1 MPQMNA
7 VDSISI
13 QAPADRVFETVLDYA
28 NHHRWWRHYRC
39 EVEGGGPVKE
49 GTRVRHV
56 IEIPVIRPKPTFV
69 RTIRKIVPKERIEET
84 YDEGDYVGTG
94 VWTFER
100 QGALTVATFTC
111 AVRSNNL
118 RNHIGVALLGA
129 APHHRVYGTG
139 LAGLKAHCEAQERS
153 EARA

>member
-1 MPQMNA
+1 MPKLDA

-13 QAPADRVFETVLDYA
+13 QAPADKVFEAVLDYA
-28 NHHRWWRHYRC
+28 NHHAWWKHYQC

-56 IEIPVIRPKPTFV
+56 INIPVIQPKPNFV
-69 RTIRKIVPKERIEET
+69 RTIRKIVPNERIEET

-111 AVRSNNL
+111 HARSNNL
-118 RNHIGVALLGA
+118 INHIGVGLMGA
-129 APHHRVYGTG
+129 GPHHSVYKTG
-139 LAGLKAHCEAQERS
+139 LAGLKARCEGQA
-153 EARA
+153 

>member
-1 MPQMNA
+1 MPKLDA

-13 QAPADRVFETVLDYA
+13 QATADKVFGTVLDYG
-28 NHHRWWRHYRC
+28 NHHAWWKHYQC

-56 IEIPVIRPKPTFV
+56 INIPVVQPKPNFV
-69 RTIRKIVPKERIEET
+69 RTIRKIVPNERIEET

-111 AVRSNNL
+111 RLRSNNL
-118 RNHIGVALLGA
+118 LTHIVTALIRARGHHGV
-129 APHHRVYGTG
+129 YETG
-139 LAGLKAHCEAQERS
+139 LAGLKARCERPGEGTA
-153 EARA
+153 